1 MHSGTTAQQ
10 TFSSAANIKSIY
22 ITGSSDVTNW
32 YRAFRTATNL
42 TRLEIVGINSSA
54 TFSQTFDAA
63 DSLQELKA
71 PGIAEDLD
79 LSDSHGLTAESLNA
93 IFRDLATVGSSG
105 ANAKTIDVR
114 NTVGAS
120 GCDTS
125 IATSKGWQVTTS

>member
-1 MHSGTTAQQ
+1 MDGTTRG
-10 TFSSAANIKSIY
+10 TYEMKHIVYGIGESRPRKPIV
-22 ITGSSDVTNW
+22 GG
-32 YRAFRTATNL
+32 AFR
-42 TRLEIVGINSSA
+42 RWGW
-54 TFSQTFDAA
+54 
-63 DSLQELKA
+63 
-71 PGIAEDLD
+71 
-79 LSDSHGLTAESLNA
+79 NA